1 MDRSEGN
8 EEELYPP
15 APLPAHERPWRHPS
29 EVGEQAWADSE
40 PPLTIGRGLSAAT
53 GVIGS
58 VLALAVLW
66 TMLPT
71 HAGRTAVSVQSTSVN
86 TIPRSTAAPGTTPA
100 PSTTTRPVVTDPST
114 STDDTTPSSSPS
126 GPVTTEVPGR
136 PEPLPTYAVTLGT
149 SVEPVAVAVA
159 VNDGSLVLTTA
170 NAVRDDNTVALLLPD
185 GSVEQAEV
193 LLVDQRSGFAV
204 LAHDDTSAMASF
216 TVASGMQPGDTLT
229 FYGAEGASAVVQ
241 DDGTISTMTTDPS
254 QPMEQLPEGTPVVND
269 RGELV
274 ALCSHADGTPTLISL
289 EHLDSLRRALATNAA
304 SKVWIGVSLDIA
316 ADGALSVAAV
326 DPTGPAADAG
336 AQAGDVI
343 RSVNGVPITDL
354 VGIGTVLVS
363 LRPGDTITVVVTR
376 KGTDQTLSVVL
387 AAPKATI

>member
-8 EEELYPP
+8 DEELYPR

-29 EVGEQAWADSE
+29 EVGERAWADSE

-53 GVIGS
+53 GVIGT

-86 TIPRSTAAPGTTPA
+86 TIPRATTVPATDPAPTTTSPTRTTE
-100 PSTTTRPVVTDPST
+100 PSTTTEDTEA
-114 STDDTTPSSSPS
+114 TTPAGS
-126 GPVTTEVPGR
+126 GSTLPPGR

-149 SVEPVAVAVA
+149 SVEPVAVAVS

-170 NAVRDDNTVALLLPD
+170 SAVRDDNTVALLLPD

-216 TVASGMQPGDTLT
+216 TVASGVQPGDTLT
-229 FYGAEGASAVVQ
+229 IYGADGASAVVQ
-241 DDGTISTMTTDPS
+241 DDGTIATMTTDPA
-254 QPMEQLPEGTPVVND
+254 QPMDQLPEGTPVVNEK
-269 RGELV
+269 GELV

-289 EHLDSLRRALATNAA
+289 EHLDSLRKALATDAA
-304 SKVWIGVSLDIA
+304 SKVWIGVSLDVA
-316 ADGALSVAAV
+316 TDGTLSVASV
-326 DPTGPAADAG
+326 DPTGPAAEAG
-336 AQAGDVI
+336 AQVGDVI
-343 RSVNGVPITDL
+343 RSVNGVPVTDL
-354 VGIGTVLVS
+354 VGVGTVLVT
-363 LRPGDTITVVVTR
+363 LHPGDTITVVVGR
-376 KGTDQTLSVVL
+376 KGSDQTLSVTL